1 MNKFDVIVLGGGHAG
16 IEAALASARMGMN
29 TALVSMN
36 LNNLGMPSCN
46 PSIGGTAKGH
56 LVKEIDALGGEQGYL
71 ADKSG
76 ISFKMLNKSKGPAI
90 WSPRAQID
98 KDLYPLYSK
107 QSLINTD
114 NLTLIKGKIINLDI
128 NNNTLRGVSLEDGS
142 KLMTHSL
149 IICTGTFLN
158 GLMFTGEAATK
169 GGRIGEKPATLLSEQ
184 LESFGLKKG
193 RLKTGTPPRI
203 DKYSIDYTMVD
214 PSYSDDE
221 PTPFSYRSSGVS
233 NSIIC
238 YQSATNE
245 ETHDILRSG
254 FERSPMFNG
263 RIKGVGPR
271 YCPSLEEKIE
281 RFSDKNTHKILLEP
295 EGLNTNS
302 VYVNGFSTSLPL
314 DIQEKGLKTI
324 PGLENHK
331 ILKPGYAVE
340 YDYFLP
346 YQLKFTLESKAIEN
360 LYFAG
365 QVNGTSGYEEAASQ
379 GLMAG
384 INAALKIRNEQP
396 FSLKRSESYIGVMI
410 DDLVNKI
417 TEEPYRIFTSL
428 AEYRLLLRQDNA
440 DLRLFEYAYKFG
452 LINKKRYDT
461 LLSNKELIN
470 RGFELS
476 NELKPDRKVLN
487 EHLTNIGA
495 DNIDSKAT
503 INALIKRG
511 ISDARTLYSLISPSN
526 KEIIRILNTDNIAET
541 INIEVKYEG
550 YIKRQMAEV
559 EHFLKNENKKIPTN
573 IDYKDVPSLSHEGR
587 EKLINIRPD
596 SLGQASRIQGVS
608 PSDISILTIYLK

>member
-1 MNKFDVIVLGGGHAG
+1 MNKYDIIVLGGGHAG
-16 IEAALASARMGMN
+16 IEAALSSARMGMN
-29 TALVSMN
+29 TALVSME

-56 LVKEIDALGGEQGYL
+56 LVKEIDALGGEQAYL

-98 KDLYPLYSK
+98 KDLYPFYAK
-107 QSLINTD
+107 QSMVNTP
-114 NLTLIKGKIINLDI
+114 NLELLKGKIVNLIID
-128 NNNTLRGVSLEDGS
+128 NDKYKGVKLEDGS
-142 KLMTHSL
+142 ELFSHSL

-158 GLMFTGEAATK
+158 GLMFTGETATK
-169 GGRIGEKPATLLSEQ
+169 GGRIGEKPATKLSEQ
-184 LESFGLKKG
+184 LESFSIKKG

-203 DKYSIDYTMVD
+203 DKFSIDYSKVET
-214 PSYSDDE
+214 SFSDE
-221 PTPFSYRSSGVS
+221 HPTPFSYRSSGVS
-233 NSIIC
+233 NSIVC

-245 ETHDILRSG
+245 NTHDILRSG

-263 RIKGVGPR
+263 RIQGVGPR

-302 VYVNGFSTSLPL
+302 VYVNGFSTSLPI
-314 DIQEKGLKTI
+314 DIQIKGLNTI

-346 YQLKFTLESKAIEN
+346 YQLKFTLESKAINN

-379 GLMAG
+379 GLIAG
-384 INAALKIRNEQP
+384 INAALKIKNEEP

-440 DLRLFEYAYKFG
+440 DLRLYEYAYKFG
-452 LINKKRYDT
+452 LISENRYTILNTQKK
-461 LLSNKELIN
+461 LIN
-470 RGFELS
+470 KGVELS
-476 NELKPDRKVLN
+476 NEYKPDRKIIN
-487 EHLTNIGA
+487 SHLTSLGKHTIE
-495 DNIDSKAT
+495 SKAT

-511 ISDARTLYSLISPSN
+511 ISDAHTLYSLVRPSS
-526 KEIIRILNTDNIAET
+526 KDIKRILNTPDITNK
-541 INIEVKYEG
+541 INIEIKYEG
-550 YIKRQMAEV
+550 YIKRQLAEV
-559 EHFLKNENKKIPTN
+559 EHFLKNENKKIPIT
-573 IDYKDVPSLSHEGR
+573 IDYNNVPSLSHEGR

-608 PSDISILTIYLK
+608 PSDISILTVYLR